1 MYNLLRL
8 ITKYGYVLLFLI
20 LEVLCITLLV
30 NNLPY
35 QKRRLVSF
43 GNSISGGF
51 FNAQANL
58 AEYFSL
64 KEENQLMHE
73 YNAMLMNALTQN
85 VNDTSIIID
94 TASTTYRFIPAK
106 VVNNSIYSVNNY
118 LIIDKGKKDGVKK
131 DMVRSMLI

>member
-43 GNSISGGF
+43 GNSISGCF

-94 TASTTYRFIPAK
+94 TASTT
-106 VVNNSIYSVNNY
+106 
-118 LIIDKGKKDGVKK
+118 
-131 DMVRSMLI
+131 